1 MFISAWAVAETY
13 VDMNYLINGGYKI
26 PLFKTKDNLI
36 LTLDPSEWTEG
47 KDLKSHYQEKGI
59 LFRMRIIS
67 LFCCLYREKKSRSWR
82 TADLI
87 EMNMKKNG
95 WKFHDGKCVYIPAG
109 GKCDVGPLYVWKCDT
124 VSGGIRKEWCNGTD
138 EV

>member
-1 MFISAWAVAETY
+1 MFRGLSPYSAAYT
-13 VDMNYLINGGYKI
+13 
-26 PLFKTKDNLI
+26 
-36 LTLDPSEWTEG
+36 G
-47 KDLKSHYQEKGI
+47 KRK
-59 LFRMRIIS
+59 
-67 LFCCLYREKKSRSWR
+67 
-82 TADLI
+82 ADL
-87 EMNMKKNG
+87 ENVRFDRDEHEKNG